1 MKLRALQRI
10 KHDGV
15 RYEKNDLLHVE
26 DTKLAQ
32 RLINLR
38 AAVAEGVS
46 ESSHTHFPS
55 MNDQIESENI
65 ESDDELT
72 DQEVADLLDKHFKP
86 DVLTDDAKELGLEF
100 AGNIGKKKLIE
111 LIIQNE
117 LENHFLDQIPE

>member
-10 KHDGV
+10 KHDGK

-32 RLINLR
+32 RLINLC

-46 ESSHTHFPS
+46 ELPQTHL
-55 MNDQIESENI
+55 Q
-65 ESDDELT
+65 SDDGQNNSDNNVSEEEMT
-72 DQEVADLLDKHFKP
+72 DEEVAELLDKHFKP
-86 DVLTDDAKELGLEF
+86 DVLKDDAKELGLEF

-111 LIIQNE
+111 LIIQNG

>member
-10 KHDGV
+10 KHDGI

-32 RLINLR
+32 RLINLC
-38 AAVAEGVS
+38 AAVVEGVS
-46 ESSHTHFPS
+46 ESSQTYFPA
-55 MNDQIESENI
+55 MNDQIKSEAN
-65 ESDDELT
+65 ELDDELT

-86 DVLTDDAKELGLEF
+86 DVLKDEAKELGLEF

-111 LIIQNE
+111 LIIENE